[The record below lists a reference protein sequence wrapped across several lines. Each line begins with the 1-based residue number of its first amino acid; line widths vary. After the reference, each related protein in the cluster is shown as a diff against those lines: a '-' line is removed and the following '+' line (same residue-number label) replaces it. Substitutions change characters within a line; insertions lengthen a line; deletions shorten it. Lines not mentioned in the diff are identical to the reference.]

1 MAEPVNIV
9 DKKKMERD
17 AANHDMILRDI
28 YVPKGMG
35 LQLSERYKMPSVLK
49 MGELQNAVNSGYYNI
64 TPSQANDIVF
74 IVMSQILYGVYEFIC
89 DNDINNPDI
98 SNLITIVDKVEDV
111 SDSILN
117 GSKHKSDDLYVLLEG
132 PVKGYRWFVYSNN
145 SLAEFYP
152 RKTQYI
158 ESGFFKDFLYMFW
171 KNLGHYC
178 STKNVECRETL
189 LWHSNER
196 YSVKCIYDINRNGYG
211 DKVNQILDFI
221 RTVKNMGDKYVSGSA
236 INLYADAVLS
246 GVYESYKAH
255 QGRVVYPHHAKTK

>member
-98 SNLITIVDKVEDV
+98 SGLGYIVDKVEDV
-111 SDSILN
+111 EADIFMKSRSKLN
-117 GSKHKSDDLYVLLEG
+117 QLYYLLEG
-132 PVKGYRWFVYSNN
+132 SVKGYEQFRYSNN

-152 RKTQYI
+152 RKSQCVEI
-158 ESGFFKDFLYMFW
+158 GFFKDFLYMFW
-171 KNLGHYC
+171 KNTGHYC
-178 STKNVECRETL
+178 TDRCEAINCLK
-189 LWHSNER
+189 WHSNER

-221 RTVKNMGDKYVSGSA
+221 RTVKNMGDKYVSGPA